1 MSFSFFKT
9 SLLKNKLFC
18 CYFFGQLKNK
28 LDYFLLHNLV
38 TVAEM
43 KINSTRSIT
52 ERKRWTIKQHRFV
65 IVRVGGK
72 RRLVRCGSVGRV
84 VASDARGPRF
94 ESSRRQT
101 FISVIFCLLSTVLK
115 RQKQSK
121 RWLRLVRAWTT
132 SIGHGDLRSHNSAPS
147 QGTTLDIPK
156 QTSTKKQK
164 KLKA

>member
-52 ERKRWTIKQHRFV
+52 ERKRWTMKQHRFV

-72 RRLVRCGSVGRV
+72 RRVRLVRCGSVGRV
-84 VASDARGPRF
+84 IASDARGPRF
-94 ESSRRQT
+94 ESSHRQNFT
-101 FISVIFCLLSTVLK
+101 MNIFTVNCWK
-115 RQKQSK
+115 
-121 RWLRLVRAWTT
+121 TT
-132 SIGHGDLRSHNSAPS
+132 
-147 QGTTLDIPK
+147 
-156 QTSTKKQK
+156 TKKK
-164 KLKA
+164 RGREGPFLIKAPTFTERNTEREESSVTRLFVTFAKFF